1 MMERGKGKGYYG
13 TTVVLGAVWDDGKGA
28 GLGRYYEGIYRLL
41 YILGEY
47 RPFLLVLDP
56 IRERPLSLLAGQ
68 PYTSTLVPVQK
79 CNDISRHCNGIG
91 ANVITFPDVFSCYL
105 MCSILRYRRYCRKL
119 ARKPHDALHTSPRFS
134 SRLSIRLFP

>member
-1 MMERGKGKGYYG
+1 MGGYYG
-13 TTVVLGAVWDDGKGA
+13 PTVVLGAVWDDGKGA

-68 PYTSTLVPVQK
+68 PYTSTLVP
-79 CNDISRHCNGIG
+79 
-91 ANVITFPDVFSCYL
+91 L
-105 MCSILRYRRYCRKL
+105 
-119 ARKPHDALHTSPRFS
+119 
-134 SRLSIRLFP
+134 